1 VQQTRT
7 VNDARHALDA
17 AADQALSRPPVE
29 S

>member
-17 AADQALSRPPVE
+17 AAAQALGTPEVQQ
-29 S
+29 